1 MNSLTTSSGF
11 MIWHR
16 IVLSDPAATPSGFGA
31 AIARA
36 FGFGLPLTITND
48 VYSLGLILDS
58 DVTLTMAEGAVADTF
73 KVIVYDLPEQVAEGI
88 KAAYKN
94 KHMSA
99 TINLG
104 YFDMPSLLLGNHPV
118 MKGMVEHIDV
128 SMGDD
133 GRLKVEITGT
143 EETGYALLHT
153 AGVVSRRGRSTLD
166 EMVKAQLA
174 LIRPPTQ
181 VTLAPG
187 STLKSPDVDDFT
199 VHAGSVL
206 SALAQLTDKAGQ
218 PLIVGDGKVQIG
230 PAVGSQQAPVS
241 FDPDVN
247 LVKLGSAQQESSPG
261 NSGGASRAAA
271 SGSGAGGAGGGAASA
286 ASALSGGGQSGEGG
300 SGGGD
305 DREVKNG
312 LTLTVLGHPGLRV
325 GQMVTVTGLRVDNPA
340 GPRRIVRVLHK
351 YDTAHGYV
359 CEVTLADLAV
369 GRRFPNATGA
379 AGVVD
384 QWNRAIVTARL
395 NNPTVDMGEVT
406 SYSPGRQRGA
416 NSAHRTTLRY
426 PQVPADHDQSPSVS
440 SVVSADSDE
449 LHNKPM
455 VSPFAFDK
463 VGLVT
468 PVYPGMRAV
477 LVHNR
482 SLTNDA
488 LVAGWVWPS
497 NPSSTPPP
505 NDPGDY
511 WLALPTEL
519 DSNGKPAGKGVH
531 DLTDARGARVIHARA
546 LHLLVG
552 ASALGGVGSRPAVP
566 DDNTVTIEHSSGTKI
581 TIDAQGAVS
590 ITTSGK
596 KISIGNGSVSLAVD
610 GSSVAVS

>member
-31 AIARA
+31 AIASA

-48 VYSLGLILDS
+48 VYSLGLILDA

-73 KVIVYDLPEQVAEGI
+73 KVTVYDLPEQVVDAL
-88 KAAYKN
+88 KAAYQN
-94 KHMSA
+94 KKMSA

-118 MKGMVEHIDV
+118 MKGIVEKIDS

-133 GRLKVEITGT
+133 ARLKVEITGT
-143 EETGYALLHT
+143 EDTGYALLHT
-153 AGVVSRRGRSTLD
+153 AGVVSRRGKSTLD
-166 EMVKAQLA
+166 EMVQAQLA
-174 LIRPPTQ
+174 LIRPPAQ

-187 STLKSPDVDDFT
+187 STLKSPEVEDFT

-247 LVKLGSAQQESSPG
+247 LVKLGSAQQESSPDS
-261 NSGGASRAAA
+261 SGGASRGTA
-271 SGSGAGGAGGGAASA
+271 SGSG
-286 ASALSGGGQSGEGG
+286 G
-300 SGGGD
+300 SD

-384 QWNRAIVTARL
+384 QWNRAIVSARL

-426 PQVPADHDQSPSVS
+426 PQVPADRDQSPSVS

-455 VSPFAFDK
+455 VSSFAFDK

-497 NPSSTPPP
+497 NPPSTPPP
-505 NDPGDY
+505 NEVGDY

-519 DSNGKPAGKGVH
+519 DSNGKPTGKGVH

-546 LHLLVG
+546 LHLVIG

-566 DDNTVTIEHSSGTKI
+566 DDDTVTIEHSSGTKI

>member
-16 IVLSDPAATPSGFGA
+16 IVLADPAATPSGFGA
-31 AIARA
+31 AVASA
-36 FGFGLPLTITND
+36 FGLGLPLTITND
-48 VYSLGLILDS
+48 VYSLGLILDV

-73 KVIVYDLPEQVAEGI
+73 KITVYELPEKDVGKI
-88 KAAYKN
+88 TAAYKN
-94 KHMSA
+94 RKMSA

-104 YFDMPSLLLGNHPV
+104 YFDTPSLLLGNHPV
-118 MKGMVEHIDV
+118 MKGIVTNIEA

-133 GRLKVEITGT
+133 GRLKVEITGQ
-143 EETGYALLHT
+143 EETGYALLNT
-153 AGVVSRRGRSTLD
+153 AGAASRQGRSTLD

-174 LIRPPTQ
+174 LVKPPAN

-187 STLKSPDVDDFT
+187 STLKSPDVHDFT

-247 LVKLGSAQQESSPG
+247 LVKLGSSQQESSPDS
-261 NSGGASRAAA
+261 SGAA
-271 SGSGAGGAGGGAASA
+271 SGSGAGGTGGGAAPT
-286 ASALSGGGQSGEGG
+286 ASARSGGGPTGGDGSGG
-300 SGGGD
+300 SG

-340 GPRRIVRVLHK
+340 GPRRIVRLLHK

-359 CEVTLADLAV
+359 CEVTLADLPV

-384 QWNRAIVTARL
+384 QWNRAIVSARL

-426 PQVPADHDQSPSVS
+426 PQVPAAHDESPSVN

-455 VSPFAFDK
+455 ISPFAFDK

-497 NPSSTPPP
+497 NPSS
-505 NDPGDY
+505 
-511 WLALPTEL
+511 A
-519 DSNGKPAGKGVH
+519 
-531 DLTDARGARVIHARA
+531 
-546 LHLLVG
+546 
-552 ASALGGVGSRPAVP
+552 
-566 DDNTVTIEHSSGTKI
+566 
-581 TIDAQGAVS
+581 
-590 ITTSGK
+590 
-596 KISIGNGSVSLAVD
+596 
-610 GSSVAVS
+610 